1 MFLQK
6 ALLRK
11 FLNYDEDVRID
22 LVGANL
28 IMALTRDVTSLVHE
42 GYLKGMELERSLTQM
57 VAILL
62 FQVTA
67 PTVFDKPIK
76 PAGFIFLVIFPPIL
90 LTFLEFRK
98 RKTTSFIDQRNDRQ
112 DDVVAAVERTV
123 KNYRLIADF
132 NRRPFFEE
140 RFVAAVG
147 GFNKAGT
154 AAAMVL
160 KNNGYFAPWITTIS
174 ICFYTLFFGMK
185 TTPEG
190 LSMFLANLSIIGT
203 IGGASGNIYKLLM
216 DMQAISPAL
225 IVITELLNMATDL
238 SARKALNRVNRGK
251 TKEMRAALLEKGG
264 HMGWPIDLL
273 PIMIS
278 DVKYNYKIELAG
290 ETDAFN
296 CAGTVSFQQGELI
309 AIVGPG
315 GQGKSTLLKLLGGVV
330 LGEPGQVY
338 VPSSLRLLHIST
350 DTLFF
355 KGTLHDNLKLGINR
369 GSPDEKDLSER
380 LLKCCSLLGLPQHLL
395 ELAKQEDKGP
405 ILVWGDILAR
415 SEQCLIGIARALLA
429 NPELLCIH
437 KPLMAQQE
445 EVAAKV
451 MNQLRDFVDQKG
463 VLLDPEMRHVR
474 RPRTCIMTA
483 AKAKTAEDADTVF
496 KVTHEGVIQLKRSE
510 VAAEFDGIVQ

>member
-1 MFLQK
+1 
-6 ALLRK
+6 LLRK

-90 LTFLEFRK
+90 LTFLQIRAH
-98 RKTTSFIDQRNDRQ
+98 RTTHFIDQRNDRQ

-154 AAAMVL
+154 AAAMIL

-174 ICFYTLFFGMK
+174 VCFYTFFFGIK

-203 IGGASGNIYKLLM
+203 IGGASGNIYKLMM

-225 IVITELLNMATDL
+225 IVVTELLNMATDL
-238 SARKALNRVNRGK
+238 PARKALNRVNRGK
-251 TKEMRAALLEKGG
+251 TKTMRQDLLDKGG
-264 HMGWPIDLL
+264 NIGWPIDLL
-273 PIMIS
+273 PIQII
-278 DVKYNYKIELAG
+278 DVKYNYKIELADQ
-290 ETDAFN
+290 TDAFQST
-296 CAGTVSFQQGELI
+296 GTVSFNQGELI

-355 KGTLHDNLKLGINR
+355 KGSLYDNLKLGINR

-380 LLKCCSLLGLPQHLL
+380 MLKCCALLGLPEHLL
-395 ELAKQEDKGP
+395 DLAKQEDKGP
-405 ILVWGDILAR
+405 TLVWGEILAR
-415 SEQCLIGIARALLA
+415 SEQCIIGIARALLS

-437 KPLMAQQE
+437 KPLMAQPE
-445 EVAAKV
+445 DTAIKV
-451 MNQLRDFVDQKG
+451 MSQLRAFVDDKG
-463 VLLDPEMRHVR
+463 VLLDPEMRHLR

-496 KVTHEGVIQLKRSE
+496 KVTHAGVHLLARSE
-510 VAAEFDGIVQ
+510 IAGEFDMKV